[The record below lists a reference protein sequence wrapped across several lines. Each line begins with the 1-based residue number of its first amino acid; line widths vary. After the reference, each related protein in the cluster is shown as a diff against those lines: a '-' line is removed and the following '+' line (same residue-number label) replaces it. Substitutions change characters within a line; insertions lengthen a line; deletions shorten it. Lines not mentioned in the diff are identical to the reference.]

1 MRKPAKPGL
10 GPGARVE
17 VTRNTRTPIRGT
29 GDRSSRAEGTFGTSD
44 ADGCGDE
51 QHLNDA
57 WLVEHARHGDH
68 QAFAVL
74 VRRYER
80 KLIRVLMRLVRE
92 PEQARDLAQET
103 FWRVYTRLDRFDT
116 ARRFGPWLFRV
127 GVNLGLDW
135 LRSTKTEPPPAASID
150 RTDADGQATFEL
162 PDPDPRVQVELAQ
175 EVQFILGQMPVSYR
189 TILVLRDLEG
199 FSSSEVAAIVG
210 RREATVRWRLAKARE
225 KFREIWQR
233 RQDGAQ
239 GGAKDGKPTHGHD
252 DGQSRV

>member
-1 MRKPAKPGL
+1 MRKPAKPECKPDAITDVTRDVRTPL
-10 GPGARVE
+10 KSAGARSAHDE
-17 VTRNTRTPIRGT
+17 ATSEASGPDGS
-29 GDRSSRAEGTFGTSD
+29 GDVLN
-44 ADGCGDE
+44 
-51 QHLNDA
+51 LNDA

-103 FWRVYTRLDRFDT
+103 FYRVYTRLDRFDT

-135 LRSTKTEPPPAASID
+135 LRSTKSTPPPAASID
-150 RTDADGQATFEL
+150 RTDANGQATFEL
-162 PDPDPRVQVELAQ
+162 PDPDPRIQTELAQ
-175 EVQFILGQMPVSYR
+175 EVQFVLGLMPVSYR

-239 GGAKDGKPTHGHD
+239 GGVKDGKPGHGQD
-252 DGQSRV
+252 NE

>member
-1 MRKPAKPGL
+1 MEKPATPGHD
-10 GPGARVE
+10 PDARLDVE
-17 VTRNTRTPIRGT
+17 TDGFTPIA
-29 GDRSSRAEGTFGTSD
+29 RAPTRPKQVEGTFGASD
-44 ADGCGDE
+44 LDGAGE
-51 QHLNDA
+51 ESHLHDA

-80 KLIRVLMRLVRE
+80 KLIRVLLRLVHE

-127 GVNLGLDW
+127 GINLALDW
-135 LRSTKTEPPPAASID
+135 LRSTRNASPAASID
-150 RTDADGQATFEL
+150 RTDADGQAVFEL
-162 PDPDPRVQVELAQ
+162 SDPDPRARAELAQ
-175 EVQFILGQMPVSYR
+175 EVHYVLGLMPVSYR
-189 TILVLRDLEG
+189 AILVLRDLEG

-225 KFREIWQR
+225 KFREIWGR
-233 RQDGAQ
+233 RQDGASVVDREVDPDE
-239 GGAKDGKPTHGHD
+239 GLD
-252 DGQSRV
+252 DG

>member
-10 GPGARVE
+10 EPDARID
-17 VTRNTRTPIRGT
+17 VTTDAGTPVVP
-29 GDRSSRAEGTFGTSD
+29 RSRAARAEGIFGAASPDGSSD
-44 ADGCGDE
+44 DL
-51 QHLNDA
+51 HFHDA

-80 KLIRVLMRLVRE
+80 KLIRVLTRLVHQ

-135 LRSTKTEPPPAASID
+135 LRSSKSESPRASSID
-150 RTDADGQATFEL
+150 RADQDGQALVEL
-162 PDPDPRVQVELAQ
+162 PDPDPRIQAELAQ
-175 EVQFILGQMPVSYR
+175 EVQFILSLIPVSYR

-199 FSSSEVAAIVG
+199 YSSSEIAAIVG

-225 KFREIWQR
+225 KFREIWER
-233 RQDGAQ
+233 RQEGALGQ
-239 GGAKDGKPTHGHD
+239 TTEGKTSHGHD
-252 DGQSRV
+252 DGESRV

>member
-1 MRKPAKPGL
+1 MREPAKPGRE
-10 GPGARVE
+10 PGAR
-17 VTRNTRTPIRGT
+17 TDAMRDSRTPVQGA
-29 GDRSSRAEGTFGTSD
+29 GARSSRVEGRFGAPD
-44 ADGCGDE
+44 PDGCGDE

-127 GVNLGLDW
+127 GVNLSLDW
-135 LRSTKTEPPPAASID
+135 LRSTRTELPPAASID
-150 RTDADGQATFEL
+150 RTDADGQATFEV
-162 PDPDPRVQVELAQ
+162 PDPDPRIQAELAQ
-175 EVQFILGQMPVSYR
+175 EVQFILSQMPVSYR
-189 TILVLRDLEG
+189 TMLVLRDLEG
-199 FSSSEVAAIVG
+199 FSTSEVAAIVG
-210 RREATVRWRLAKARE
+210 RREATVRWRLAKARD

-233 RQDGAQ
+233 RHDGAHA
-239 GGAKDGKPTHGHD
+239 GAKEGKPTHGHD

>member
-10 GPGARVE
+10 EFDVKTGVRAQVVRDETRPAR
-17 VTRNTRTPIRGT
+17 T
-29 GDRSSRAEGTFGTSD
+29 EGTLGMADRDGFSD
-44 ADGCGDE
+44 E
-51 QHLNDA
+51 VNLSDA
-57 WLVEHARHGDH
+57 WLVEHVRHGDH

-80 KLIRVLMRLVRE
+80 KLIRVLARLVRD

-103 FWRVYTRLDRFDT
+103 FWRVYSRLDRFDS
-116 ARRFGPWLFRV
+116 ARRFGPWLFRIA
-127 GVNLGLDW
+127 VNLGLDW
-135 LRSTKTEPPPAASID
+135 LRSSKSDPPAAASID
-150 RTDADGQATFEL
+150 RTSHDGRTSFEL
-162 PDPDPRVQVELAQ
+162 PDPDPRIQAELAQ
-175 EVQFILGQMPVSYR
+175 EVQFILAMMPVSYR

-233 RQDGAQ
+233 RQDGAVR
-239 GGAKDGKPTHGHD
+239 GEAK
-252 DGQSRV
+252 DGQSRHEQDDE

>member
-1 MRKPAKPGL
+1 MRKPAQPERKPDANTDV
-10 GPGARVE
+10 ARDVH
-17 VTRNTRTPIRGT
+17 TPVQNAGS
-29 GDRSSRAEGTFGTSD
+29 RSAHDEATFGASGP
-44 ADGCGDE
+44 DGSGDVLN
-51 QHLNDA
+51 LNDA

-103 FWRVYTRLDRFDT
+103 FYRVYTRLDRFDT

-135 LRSTKTEPPPAASID
+135 LRSTKNTPPAAASID
-150 RTDADGQATFEL
+150 RTDANGQATFEL
-162 PDPDPRVQVELAQ
+162 PDPDPRIQTELAQ
-175 EVQFILGQMPVSYR
+175 EVQFVLGLMPVSYR

-233 RQDGAQ
+233 RQDVAQ
-239 GGAKDGKPTHGHD
+239 GGVKDGKPSHGHD
-252 DGQSRV
+252 NG

>member
-1 MRKPAKPGL
+1 MRKPVKPGL
-10 GPGARVE
+10 EPDAQTDVTINEQARSGRSGTDAVGIEGAFE
-17 VTRNTRTPIRGT
+17 
-29 GDRSSRAEGTFGTSD
+29 RSVP
-44 ADGCGDE
+44 DGRGDE
-51 QHLNDA
+51 LNLHDA

-80 KLIRVLMRLVRE
+80 KLVRVLTRLVHE

-135 LRSTKTEPPPAASID
+135 LRSTKSAPPPAVSID
-150 RTDADGQATFEL
+150 RTDTDGQAIFEL
-162 PDPDPRVQVELAQ
+162 SNPDPRLQAELAQ
-175 EVQFILGQMPVSYR
+175 EVQFIVGLLPVSYR

-210 RREATVRWRLAKARE
+210 RQEATVRWRLAKARG

-233 RQDGAQ
+233 RQDEARTKEGAS
-239 GGAKDGKPTHGHD
+239 THGHN
-252 DGQSRV
+252 DG

>member
-10 GPGARVE
+10 EPDARIDVIPDVRAPVVPRPHTARV
-17 VTRNTRTPIRGT
+17 
-29 GDRSSRAEGTFGTSD
+29 EGTFGAVGPEGQS
-44 ADGCGDE
+44 GDPPL
-51 QHLNDA
+51 HDA
-57 WLVEHARHGDH
+57 WLVEHARRGDH

-80 KLIRVLMRLVRE
+80 KLIRVLTRLVHQ

-127 GVNLGLDW
+127 GINLGLDW
-135 LRSTKTEPPPAASID
+135 LRSAKNETPPAASID
-150 RTDADGQATFEL
+150 RTDHNGQALVEL
-162 PDPDPRVQVELAQ
+162 PDPDPRIQTELAQ
-175 EVQFILGQMPVSYR
+175 EVQFILTLIPASYR

-210 RREATVRWRLAKARE
+210 RREATVRWRLAKARA
-225 KFREIWQR
+225 KFREIWER
-233 RQDGAQ
+233 RQEGALVQ
-239 GGAKDGKPTHGHD
+239 AKESQTSHGHE
-252 DGQSRV
+252 DGESHV

>member
-1 MRKPAKPGL
+1 MQKPAEPERKPDASID
-10 GPGARVE
+10 
-17 VTRNTRTPIRGT
+17 VTRDMRTPVKYAG
-29 GDRSSRAEGTFGTSD
+29 SRPAHDESTFGVSGP
-44 ADGCGDE
+44 DGSGDVLN
-51 QHLNDA
+51 LNDA

-103 FWRVYTRLDRFDT
+103 FYRVYTRLDRFDT

-135 LRSTKTEPPPAASID
+135 LRSTKSTPPPTASID
-150 RTDADGQATFEL
+150 RTDANGQATFEL
-162 PDPDPRVQVELAQ
+162 PDPDPRIQTELAQ
-175 EVQFILGQMPVSYR
+175 EVQFVLGLMPVSYR

-233 RQDGAQ
+233 RQDVAQ
-239 GGAKDGKPTHGHD
+239 VGVKDGKPSHGHD
-252 DGQSRV
+252 NG

>member
-1 MRKPAKPGL
+1 MD
-10 GPGARVE
+10 V
-17 VTRNTRTPIRGT
+17 RTPVARDETRPARTEETFRVG
-29 GDRSSRAEGTFGTSD
+29 GLDGSS
-44 ADGCGDE
+44 DE
-51 QHLNDA
+51 LNLNDA

-68 QAFAVL
+68 RAFAVL

-92 PEQARDLAQET
+92 PEQAHDLAQET

-135 LRSTKTEPPPAASID
+135 LRSTKCEPPPAASID
-150 RTDADGQATFEL
+150 RTDRDGQAMFEL
-162 PDPDPRVQVELAQ
+162 PDPDPRIQVELAQ
-175 EVQFILGQMPVSYR
+175 EVQFILALMPVSYR

-233 RQDGAQ
+233 RQDGVQ
-239 GGAKDGKPTHGHD
+239 GGAKDGQPKHEHNAG
-252 DGQSRV
+252 

>member
-1 MRKPAKPGL
+1 MQKPAKPGC
-10 GPGARVE
+10 GPDARIE
-17 VTRNTRTPIRGT
+17 VDVDGCTPAPTAARPSHV
-29 GDRSSRAEGTFGTSD
+29 DGTFGASGL
-44 ADGCGDE
+44 DGSGGDL
-51 QHLNDA
+51 HVHDA

-80 KLIRVLMRLVRE
+80 KLIRVLMRLVHE

-127 GVNLGLDW
+127 GVNLALDW
-135 LRSTKTEPPPAASID
+135 LRSTRSAPPPAASID
-150 RTDADGQATFEL
+150 RTDADGQAVFEL
-162 PDPDPRVQVELAQ
+162 PDPDPRIRADLVQ
-175 EVQFILGQMPVSYR
+175 EVQYVLGLMPISYR

-225 KFREIWQR
+225 KFRDIWGR
-233 RQDGAQ
+233 RQDGAS
-239 GGAKDGKPTHGHD
+239 GVDREVARDEGHD
-252 DGQSRV
+252 DG

>member
-1 MRKPAKPGL
+1 MSPRRTLTPTEHTGPAATTMRRHSGL
-10 GPGARVE
+10 RAR
-17 VTRNTRTPIRGT
+17 ID
-29 GDRSSRAEGTFGTSD
+29 GDD
-44 ADGCGDE
+44 VLN
-51 QHLNDA
+51 LNDA

-103 FWRVYTRLDRFDT
+103 FCRVYTRLDRFDT

-135 LRSTKTEPPPAASID
+135 LRSTKSTPPPAASID
-150 RTDADGQATFEL
+150 RTDANGQATFEL
-162 PDPDPRVQVELAQ
+162 PDPDPRIQAELAQ
-175 EVQFILGQMPVSYR
+175 EVQFVLGLMPVSYR

-239 GGAKDGKPTHGHD
+239 GGVKDGQPSHGHD
-252 DGQSRV
+252 NG

>member
-1 MRKPAKPGL
+1 L
-10 GPGARVE
+10 SCGP
-17 VTRNTRTPIRGT
+17 
-29 GDRSSRAEGTFGTSD
+29 
-44 ADGCGDE
+44 
-51 QHLNDA
+51 NDA

-80 KLIRVLMRLVRE
+80 KLIRVLTRLVHQ

-127 GVNLGLDW
+127 GINLGLDW
-135 LRSTKTEPPPAASID
+135 LRSSKSETPLAASID
-150 RTDADGQATFEL
+150 RTDHNGQTLVEV
-162 PDPDPRVQVELAQ
+162 PDPDPRIQADLAQ
-175 EVQFILGQMPVSYR
+175 DVQFILNLIPASYR

-225 KFREIWQR
+225 KFRAIWER
-233 RQDGAQ
+233 RQDGAIEPAKQ
-239 GGAKDGKPTHGHD
+239 GNTSNGHD
-252 DGQSRV
+252 DGESHM